1 MARTFVLLP
10 TMAQQDFI
18 QNVTR
23 SDLFIT
29 LFVWA
34 VVRVAL
40 EEDAV
45 GNLGSLLLNAPPP
58 PRLRT
63 PRAFDALM
71 SEDFLSVSRHPG
83 YWRVIPSPRCLPLLP
98 HSL

>member
-1 MARTFVLLP
+1 MVRTFVFLP
-10 TMAQQDFI
+10 TMTQQNFI
-18 QNVTR
+18 QNVMR

-45 GNLGSLLLNAPPP
+45 GNLGSLLLNLPP
-58 PRLRT
+58 T
-63 PRAFDALM
+63 PQA
-71 SEDFLSVSRHPG
+71 EDTQG
-83 YWRVIPSPRCLPLLP
+83 T
-98 HSL
+98 